1 MRIER
6 RLWTLFE
13 RIHAITYFAPEC
25 LAAAREAGYR
35 GFFMGYFAMRA
46 APLGPVGPAVVTA
59 SFFGFPPALVQRALP
74 DAWGYAPPE
83 KALEA
88 RLAGAYRVLDRVWN
102 PKEDASSI
110 GELADLLWD
119 AAQAAATAGRV
130 LAAANQAL
138 PRPDEPSLA
147 LWQAATTLREQ
158 RGDGH
163 VAALVS
169 AGVSPVESMVVR
181 TAAGGIDSDAM
192 RRRAGSPEAWAAAE
206 ESLRSRGWL
215 DDEGRLTDEG
225 RNARQD
231 IEDRTDDAAS
241 SPWAALGQRWTERAA
256 ELLHP
261 LVDRLVVDNTV
272 PAVNPIGLPL
282 PARG

>member
-6 RLWTLFE
+6 RMWTLFE

-59 SFFGFPPALVQRALP
+59 SFFGFPSALVHRALP
-74 DAWGYAPPE
+74 DAWAYASPQQ
-83 KALEA
+83 ALQA
-88 RLAGAYRVLDRVWN
+88 RLTGVYRVLDRVWHSN
-102 PKEDASSI
+102 DDASSI

-119 AAQAAATAGRV
+119 AAQAADTAGRV

-169 AGVSPVESMVVR
+169 AGVSPVESLVVR
-181 TAAGGIDSDAM
+181 TAAGGIDPEAM
-192 RRRAGSPEAWAAAE
+192 RRRAGSPEAWTAAE

-215 DDEGRLTDEG
+215 DGTGNLTDKG
-225 RNARQD
+225 RSAQQD
-231 IEDRTDDAAS
+231 IEDRTDASAS
-241 SPWAALGQRWTERAA
+241 SPWAALGRRRTERAA
-256 ELLHP
+256 ELLQP
-261 LVDRLVVDNTV
+261 LVDRLVVDKTV

-282 PARG
+282 PTAS